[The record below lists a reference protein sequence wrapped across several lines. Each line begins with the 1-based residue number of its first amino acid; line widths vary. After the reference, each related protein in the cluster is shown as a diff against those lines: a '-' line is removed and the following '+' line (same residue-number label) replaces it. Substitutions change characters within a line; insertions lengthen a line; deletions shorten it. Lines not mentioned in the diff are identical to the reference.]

1 MPFKEEKQS
10 RFREL
15 PDEELNL
22 DKPKKEKSFG
32 EKAFEVVEPAAEALG
47 TIGGAALGTPLG
59 PAGVVGGAGLGYA
72 MTREGLRLGK
82 EKLGYVEPRSLGE
95 SFKEPAKDILYGG
108 SMEAGGRGVIAPVI
122 QKTIGLASRSLGTLG
137 DYLTGSNFSKLT
149 AGKMAR
155 QALEQDQ
162 ALNKAREILAS
173 SANDI
178 SASQALGEIDK
189 ATGKPVLNS
198 PTIQA
203 LLASAEKRDPR
214 FFTNLLGEQA
224 GNRLSQL
231 RKIANGTDQTAAKDA
246 RVELKNL
253 LNNRLVP
260 ILNIELQNANIAG
273 KLAPKFAS
281 ETDRMAQAASNKVQD
296 VRRFSEAIP
305 RAKQMARQDLIE
317 KGLPVGAERYT
328 YLGELSKRADEVAS
342 QAAEGS
348 LRFGDAS
355 RFAQSALQSLE
366 AHGLR
371 PLKTETI
378 ISALNKKLSDPSVAG
393 NRDLETALVRVGQ
406 DMQKWTKS
414 GGVIDAF
421 ALDSIRKNSV
431 NAIARELFKDDIK
444 AQKQFAGTVLESV
457 RPVIIDAIEQAG
469 GTGYRAYL
477 QNYAIGSQ
485 KIAQT
490 KMGADAL
497 KLYLSSPK
505 GFVDLVE
512 NNKPADVEKVFGVG
526 NYNLAKQMSTEAM
539 AKLKMVSGEV
549 KRGENIKEQV
559 TAGAQAVSDL
569 ANENKSKFRLPSFIS
584 AEVTITNKILDA
596 LEGKL
601 NKNVMNE
608 LVKASKSGKNLEQL
622 LDSLPLVQRNEI
634 LNRLNDPAT
643 FAPARKL
650 FSGTIAGIDNDESIS
665 SGRKLGNPLQ
675 TKELGGITNI
685 EPNLYGP

>member
-1 MPFKEEKQS
+1 MPFIEEKKS
-10 RFREL
+10 RFVEV
-15 PDEELNL
+15 PAEELNL

-32 EKAFEVVEPAAEALG
+32 EKAFEFVEPAAEALG
-47 TIGGAALGTPLG
+47 TVGGAALGTPLG

-95 SFKEPAKDILYGG
+95 SFKEPAKDILIGG
-108 SMEAGGRGVIAPVI
+108 SMEAGGRGIIAPAI
-122 QKTIGLASRSLGTLG
+122 EKTIGGLAKGSGALY
-137 DYLTGSNFSKLT
+137 DYFSGASSKVT

-155 QALEQDQ
+155 QALGQD
-162 ALNKAREILAS
+162 LFKARQILAS
-173 SANDI
+173 SADDI

-189 ATGKPVLNS
+189 VTGKPVLNS

-214 FFTNLLGEQA
+214 FFTNLLGEQEA
-224 GNRLSQL
+224 NRLYQL
-231 RKIANGTDQTAAKDA
+231 RTIANGVDQTAAKEA

-273 KLAPKFAS
+273 KLAPKFVS
-281 ETDRMAQAASNKVQD
+281 EADRMAQAASNKVQD

-512 NNKPADVEKVFGVG
+512 NNRPADVEKVFGAG
-526 NYNLAKQMSTEAM
+526 NYNLAKQMSAEAM
-539 AKLKMVSGEV
+539 DRLKMVSGEV

-559 TAGAQAVSDL
+559 TAGTQALSDL

-584 AEVTITNKILDA
+584 AKVTITNKILDA

-608 LVKASKSGKNLEQL
+608 LVKASKSGKSLEQL
-622 LDSLPLVQRNEI
+622 LDSLPTVQRNEV

-643 FAPARKL
+643 FAPASKL
-650 FSGTIAGIDNDESIS
+650 VGGAIAGS
-665 SGRKLGNPLQ
+665 SKRKLGNPLQ
-675 TKELGGITNI
+675 TEELGGITNM
-685 EPNLYGP
+685 EPSLR

>member
-15 PDEELNL
+15 PDEEFNF

-32 EKAFEVVEPAAEALG
+32 EKAFEFVEPAAEALG
-47 TIGGAALGTPLG
+47 TAGGAALGTPLG

-72 MTREGLRLGK
+72 MTREAMRLGK
-82 EKLGYVEPRSLGE
+82 EKLGYVEPRTLGE
-95 SFKEPAKDILYGG
+95 SFKEPAKDILIGG
-108 SMEAGGRGVIAPVI
+108 SMEAGGRGIIAPAI
-122 QKTIGLASRSLGTLG
+122 EKTIGAASRGIGALG
-137 DYLTGSNFSKLT
+137 DYFSGASSKVT
-149 AGKMAR
+149 AGKMSR
-155 QALEQDQ
+155 QALGQD
-162 ALNKAREILAS
+162 LFKAREILAS
-173 SANDI
+173 SADDI
-178 SASQALGEIDK
+178 SASQALGEIDTV
-189 ATGKPVLNS
+189 TGKPVLNS
-198 PTIQA
+198 PAIQA

-214 FFTNLLGEQA
+214 FFTNLLGEQDA
-224 GNRLSQL
+224 NRLSQL
-231 RKIANGTDQTAAKDA
+231 RKIALGTDQTAAKDA
-246 RVELKNL
+246 RAGLKEL

-281 ETDRMAQAASNKVQD
+281 EADRMAQAASNKVQD

-317 KGLPVGAERYT
+317 RGLPVGAERYT
-328 YLGELSKRADEVAS
+328 YLGELSKRADEVAN

-355 RFAQSALQSLE
+355 RFSQSALQSLE
-366 AHGLR
+366 AHGLK
-371 PLKTETI
+371 PLKTESI

-406 DMQKWTKS
+406 DMQKWTTS

-431 NAIARELFKDDIK
+431 NAIAKELFKDDIK

-512 NNKPADVEKVFGVG
+512 NNRPADVEKVFGAG
-526 NYNLAKQMSTEAM
+526 NYNLAKQMSAEAM

-559 TAGAQAVSDL
+559 TAGTQALTDL
-569 ANENKSKFRLPSFIS
+569 ANESKSKFRLPSFIS
-584 AEVTITNKILDA
+584 AKVTVTNKILDA

-608 LVKASKSGKNLEQL
+608 LVKASKSGKSLEQL
-622 LDSLPLVQRNEI
+622 LDSLPTVQRNEV

-650 FSGTIAGIDNDESIS
+650 VGGAIAGS
-665 SGRKLGNPLQ
+665 SKRKLGNPLQ
-675 TKELGGITNI
+675 TEELGGITNM
-685 EPNLYGP
+685 EPSLR

>member
-1 MPFKEEKQS
+1 MAEFDWDKPAPTAKVTVES
-10 RFREL
+10 V
-15 PDEELNL
+15 PDW

-32 EKAFEVVEPAAEALG
+32 EKAFEFVEPAAEALG
-47 TIGGAALGTPLG
+47 TAGGAALGTPLG

-72 MTREGLRLGK
+72 MTREAMRLGK

-95 SFKEPAKDILYGG
+95 SFKEPAYDVSVGG
-108 SMEAGGRGVIAPVI
+108 LMEGAGRGIVAPVI
-122 QKTIGLASRSLGTLG
+122 QKTIVAASRGIGALG
-137 DYLTGSNFSKLT
+137 DYFSGASSKVT
-149 AGKMAR
+149 AGKMSR
-155 QALEQDQ
+155 QALGQD
-162 ALNKAREILAS
+162 LFKAREILAS
-173 SANDI
+173 SADDI
-178 SASQALGEIDK
+178 SASQALGEIDA
-189 ATGKPVLNS
+189 ATGKPILNS

-214 FFTNLLGEQA
+214 FFTNLLGEQDA
-224 GNRLSQL
+224 NRLSQL

-246 RVELKNL
+246 RAGLKEL
-253 LNNRLVP
+253 LNKRLVP
-260 ILNIELQNANIAG
+260 ILEIELESANIAG

-281 ETDRMAQAASNKVQD
+281 ETDRMAQAATNKVQD

-317 KGLPVGAERYT
+317 RGLPVGAERYT

-355 RFAQSALQSLE
+355 RFAQAALQSLE
-366 AHGLR
+366 AHGQK
-371 PLKTETI
+371 PLKTESI
-378 ISALNKKLSDPSVAG
+378 ISALNKKLNDPSIAG

-406 DMQKWTKS
+406 DIQKWTTS
-414 GGVIDAF
+414 GGVIDSW
-421 ALDSIRKNSV
+421 ALDKIRQNSV
-431 NAIARELFKDDIK
+431 NAVARELFKDDIK

-457 RPVIIDAIEQAG
+457 RPIIIDAMEQAG

-512 NNKPADVEKVFGVG
+512 NNRPADVEKVFGAG
-526 NYNLAKQMSTEAM
+526 NYNLAKQMSAEAM
-539 AKLKMVSGEV
+539 AKLKMVSSEV

-559 TAGAQAVSDL
+559 TAGTQALTDL
-569 ANENKSKFRLPSFIS
+569 ANESKSKFRLPSFIS
-584 AEVTITNKILDA
+584 AKVTVTNKILDA

-608 LVKASKSGKNLEQL
+608 LVKASKSGKSLEQL
-622 LDSLPLVQRNEI
+622 LDSLPTVQRNEV

-650 FSGTIAGIDNDESIS
+650 VGGAIAGS
-665 SGRKLGNPLQ
+665 SKRKLGNPLQ
-675 TKELGGITNI
+675 TEELGGITNM
-685 EPNLYGP
+685 EPNLR

>member
-1 MPFKEEKQS
+1 MPFIEEKQS
-10 RFREL
+10 RFKEL
-15 PDEELNL
+15 PAEELNL

-32 EKAFEVVEPAAEALG
+32 EKAFEFVEPAAEALG
-47 TIGGAALGTPLG
+47 TVGGAALGTPLG
-59 PAGVVGGAGLGYA
+59 PLGTVGGAGLGYA

-82 EKLGYVEPRSLGE
+82 EKLGYVEPRNLGE

-122 QKTIGLASRSLGTLG
+122 QKTIGAASRGLGTLG

-155 QALEQDQ
+155 QAVGSD
-162 ALNKAREILAS
+162 LNKAREILAS
-173 SANDI
+173 SADDI

-203 LLASAEKRDPR
+203 LLASAEKKDPR
-214 FFTNLLGEQA
+214 FFTNLLGEQD

-246 RVELKNL
+246 RAGLKELLNKRLIPTLENELKN
-253 LNNRLVP
+253 
-260 ILNIELQNANIAG
+260 ANIGIFSGTEKAINVS
-273 KLAPKFAS
+273 P
-281 ETDRMAQAASNKVQD
+281 NKQ
-296 VRRFSEAIP
+296 
-305 RAKQMARQDLIE
+305 L
-317 KGLPVGAERYT
+317 
-328 YLGELSKRADEVAS
+328 
-342 QAAEGS
+342 
-348 LRFGDAS
+348 
-355 RFAQSALQSLE
+355 
-366 AHGLR
+366 
-371 PLKTETI
+371 TI
-378 ISALNKKLSDPSVAG
+378 QNIQVSLNKKLNDPSIAG
-393 NRDLETALVRVGQ
+393 NKELETGIKRVLRDLT
-406 DMQKWTKS
+406 KWADPDTGIIAS
-414 GGVIDAF
+414 E

-431 NAIARELFKDDIK
+431 NAVARELFKDDIK
-444 AQKQFAGTVLESV
+444 AQKKFAGQVLATVNPLIVDLIQNS
-457 RPVIIDAIEQAG
+457 G
-469 GTGYRAYL
+469 GTGYGTYL
-477 QNYAIGSQ
+477 NSYAIGSQ

-497 KLYLSSPK
+497 ELYTNSPTK
-505 GFVDLVE
+505 FVQLVE
-512 NNKPADVEKVFGVG
+512 NNKIDDVEKVFGVG
-526 NYNLAKQMSTEAM
+526 NYNLAKQMSAEAM
-539 AKLKMVSGEV
+539 DRLKRVSGEI

-559 TAGAQAVSDL
+559 TAGNQAFSDL
-569 ANENKSKFRLPSFIS
+569 ANENKSKFRLPSFLS
-584 AEVTITNKILDA
+584 AKVTISNKILDA

-650 FSGTIAGIDNDESIS
+650 VSGTIAGIDNDESIS

>member
-1 MPFKEEKQS
+1 MPFIEEKQS
-10 RFREL
+10 RFKEL
-15 PDEELNL
+15 PAEELNL

-32 EKAFEVVEPAAEALG
+32 EKAFEFVEPAAEALG
-47 TIGGAALGTPLG
+47 TVGGAALGTPLG
-59 PAGVVGGAGLGYA
+59 PLGTVGGAGLGYA

-95 SFKEPAKDILYGG
+95 SFGEPAKDILYGG

-122 QKTIGLASRSLGTLG
+122 QKTIGAASRGLGTLG
-137 DYLTGSNFSKLT
+137 DYFTGSNFSKLT

-155 QALEQDQ
+155 QALGSD
-162 ALNKAREILAS
+162 LNKAREILAS
-173 SANDI
+173 SADDI

-214 FFTNLLGEQA
+214 FFTNLLGEQDA
-224 GNRLSQL
+224 NRLSQL

-246 RVELKNL
+246 RAGLKEL
-253 LNNRLVP
+253 LNKRLVP
-260 ILNIELQNANIAG
+260 ILEIELESANIAG

-281 ETDRMAQAASNKVQD
+281 ETDRMAQAATNKVQD

-317 KGLPVGAERYT
+317 RGLPVGAERYT

-355 RFAQSALQSLE
+355 RFAQAALQSLE
-366 AHGLR
+366 AHGQK
-371 PLKTETI
+371 PLKTESI
-378 ISALNKKLSDPSVAG
+378 ISALNKKLNDPSIAG

-406 DMQKWTKS
+406 DIQKWTTS
-414 GGVIDAF
+414 GGVIDSW
-421 ALDSIRKNSV
+421 ALDKIRQNSV
-431 NAIARELFKDDIK
+431 NAIAKELFKDDKK

-457 RPVIIDAIEQAG
+457 RPLIIDAMEQAG

-512 NNKPADVEKVFGVG
+512 NNRPADVEKVFGAG
-526 NYNLAKQMSTEAM
+526 NYNLAKQMSAEAM
-539 AKLKMVSGEV
+539 AKLKMVSSEV

-559 TAGAQAVSDL
+559 TAGTQALSDL

-584 AEVTITNKILDA
+584 AKVTITNKILDA

-622 LDSLPLVQRNEI
+622 LDSLPFVQRNEI

-650 FSGTIAGIDNDESIS
+650 VSGTIAGIDNDESIS